1 MLISCLRPNARQS
14 LPERGSSVHIA
25 QLCVLI
31 SWLKNGGDG
40 RVLVLFFLFGKHP
53 RTTDATLLPLLKNGP
68 LVDNMDPTAPEFHH
82 LPSS

>member
-1 MLISCLRPNARQS
+1 MTVVARAW
-14 LPERGSSVHIA
+14 L
-25 QLCVLI
+25 LCSYSPTVCI
-31 SWLKNGGDG
+31 DFMAKKWGDG
-40 RVLVLFFLFGKHP
+40 RVPVLFFLFGKHP